1 MPVPE
6 AELID
11 ALVIGYSSLARS
23 KLLPALVGVEGIGRI
38 HVATRRVGLDLQ
50 ELPEEKRGTVYSGY
64 QNALSEA
71 PKGLAYVSVPNHV
84 HAPVVAAALEAG
96 FHVVVDKP
104 AFLTRSESQVQ
115 MAAAKARGL
124 CLAEA
129 TVWGFHQQVAVAQ
142 DAFVSAHASPRMVQ
156 AVFSF
161 PPLPDENFRNH
172 PGMGGGSLN
181 DLGPYA
187 VSAARVFLPGDPVD
201 IHARVLSRHPGTG
214 VDTAFA
220 ASMVYEHGEVFQGFF
235 GFGTEYRNRLS
246 IVGPG
251 VSVELDPAF
260 TTPDAP
266 VSVRVR
272 RTNVEDVTTATRTDT
287 FRVFL
292 RQVVRS
298 ISEGKGDRWSSI
310 LEWDDRILNRVAE
323 EAGVIRNGD

>member
-1 MPVPE
+1 V
-6 AELID
+6 ID
-11 ALVIGYSSLARS
+11 ALVIGYSTLARS

-38 HVATRRVGLDLQ
+38 HLATRQAGLELR
-50 ELPEEKRGTVYSGY
+50 ELPEEKRGTIHTGY
-64 QNALSEA
+64 QKALREA
-71 PKGLAYVSVPNHV
+71 PKGLAYVSLPNHL
-84 HAPVVAAALEAG
+84 HAPVVTAALEAG

-104 AFLTRSESQVQ
+104 AFLTRAESQAQ
-115 MAAAKARGL
+115 LAAAKARGL

-142 DAFVSAHASPRMVQ
+142 HAFASAHASPGMVQ

-161 PPLPDENFRNH
+161 PPLPADNFRNH
-172 PGMGGGSLN
+172 PEMGGGSLN

-187 VSAARVFLPGDPVD
+187 VSAARAFLPGDPVE
-201 IHARVLSRHPGTG
+201 IHARVLCRHPRTG

-220 ASMVYEHGEVFQGFF
+220 VSMVYEHGEVFQGFF

-260 TTPDAP
+260 TTPEAP

-272 RTNVEDVTTATRTDT
+272 RTNVEDLSLAPRTDT

-292 RQVVRS
+292 TEVVRS
-298 ISEGKGDRWSSI
+298 ISEGNGDRWTSL

-323 EAGVIRNGD
+323 AAGVIRNGS